1 MRINSMVSSAY
12 SNQSSII
19 TNGSSQRSKY
29 TSPNQTISTAK
40 MDSFEISSEAYN
52 LQENPTKMS
61 ATSGKDSLEIT
72 KGNSENSYIAH
83 FKDSAMEVW

>member
-1 MRINSMVSSAY
+1 MRINSMISSVY
-12 SNQSSII
+12 SNQGSII
-19 TNGSSQRSKY
+19 PNSSQSSKH
-29 TSPNQTISTAK
+29 TSPNQPISTAK
-40 MDSFEISSEAYN
+40 MDSLDISSEAHR
-52 LQENPTKMS
+52 LQESPTKMS